1 MRIPRIHPPPAPR
14 PGHNTHQ
21 MLMSRRRRRRVRLS
35 GLLHP
40 ARVTACKTCQSPLD
54 PRPCGHIS
62 MLAMLMWPRW
72 TRREAVWHVLQGGR
86 GPDAHRGL
94 PRTATPAR
102 PATRDPR
109 TAHRDPHTATHAYPR
124 IHPCPPPGRDIST
137 HQMLISR
144 RRRLRVRLRAFWTC
158 RQSRGD
164 PKLQPEPAHA
174 LLVPPQMVRELVAQ
188 RARHLGAKQV
198 RVVTEITDQRVAAD

>member
-1 MRIPRIHPPPAPR
+1 PAWAMRIPRIHPPPAPR

-35 GLLHP
+35 GLSNP

-86 GPDAHRGL
+86 RPDAPRGL
-94 PRTATPAR
+94 PPTAPPRPPPPRDPRPDAPRDPTHTAIRAPRTATA
-102 PATRDPR
+102 
-109 TAHRDPHTATHAYPR
+109 AHRDPPHTAAHAYP
-124 IHPCPPPGRDIST
+124 PNPP
-137 HQMLISR
+137 L
-144 RRRLRVRLRAFWTC
+144 
-158 RQSRGD
+158 
-164 PKLQPEPAHA
+164 PA
-174 LLVPPQMVRELVAQ
+174 
-188 RARHLGAKQV
+188 
-198 RVVTEITDQRVAAD
+198 

>member
-1 MRIPRIHPPPAPR
+1 MDPRRGGLARFAGWGACPTHTATPR
-14 PGHNTHQ
+14 
-21 MLMSRRRRRRVRLS
+21 
-35 GLLHP
+35 
-40 ARVTACKTCQSPLD
+40 D
-54 PRPCGHIS
+54 PRP
-62 MLAMLMWPRW
+62 AA
-72 TRREAVWHVLQGGR
+72 TRR
-86 GPDAHRGL
+86 D
-94 PRTATPAR
+94 PRPATPRDPPR

-109 TAHRDPHTATHAYPR
+109 PMLIPR
-124 IHPCPPPGRDIST
+124 IHPCPPPARDIST